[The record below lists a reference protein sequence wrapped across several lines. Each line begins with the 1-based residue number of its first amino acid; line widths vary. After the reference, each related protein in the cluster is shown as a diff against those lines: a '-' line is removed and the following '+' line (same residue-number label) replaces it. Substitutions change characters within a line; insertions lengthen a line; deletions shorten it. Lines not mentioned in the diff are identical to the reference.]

1 MTGGTETGVA
11 RWLRI
16 GFLADGCF
24 KLLVAIGYVATL
36 PLLTDVLAVGGWL
49 IMITGAL
56 VAVSGVAEIIFAV
69 RSGSG
74 SHTRFLIA
82 YDSGWMI
89 ISIVAIILAING
101 VSTAGAIWLGYQVL
115 AAPIIAAVF
124 ALGALP
130 NRQSA
135 AGTGSER

>member
-1 MTGGTETGVA
+1 MSGDTQTGVA

-24 KLLVAIGYVATL
+24 KLLVAIGYVATV
-36 PLLTDVLAVGGWL
+36 PLLTNALAVGAWL
-49 IMITGAL
+49 IMITAVL
-56 VAVSGVAEIIFAV
+56 VAASGIAEIIFAV

-82 YDSGWMI
+82 YDGGWVI
-89 ISIVAIILAING
+89 ISVVAIILAFNG
-101 VSTAGAIWLGYQVL
+101 VSTAGTIWLGYQVL

-130 NRQSA
+130 GGQSA
-135 AGTGSER
+135 ARAGSEH